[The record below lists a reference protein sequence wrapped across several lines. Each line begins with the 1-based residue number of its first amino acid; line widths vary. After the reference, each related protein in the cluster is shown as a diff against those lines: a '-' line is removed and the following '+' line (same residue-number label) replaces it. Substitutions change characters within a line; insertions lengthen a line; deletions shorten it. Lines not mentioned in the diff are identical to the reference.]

1 MKIPSHWDVFVLT
14 RPGLFIAVVLL
25 NNARSFFL
33 SSHRP
38 TEFMLKHM
46 ASKFSAHLG
55 ARKPAPKDD
64 SASPSDSTL
73 SPHIPAYD
81 YRGSVS
87 TERTSASQDTQ
98 EFIENRRVRLP
109 QRPKGTYRLS
119 DFIIQR
125 TLGTGSFGRVH
136 LGVHHSCSSFCCV
149 VQFLSSSQ
157 QT

>member
-1 MKIPSHWDVFVLT
+1 MLT
-14 RPGLFIAVVLL
+14 GSGLFIAVLLL
-25 NNARSFFL
+25 NNASSFFL
-33 SSHRP
+33 SSPRS

-55 ARKPAPKDD
+55 ARKPAPKDE
-64 SASPSDSTL
+64 SGPMSSPSSSTL
-73 SPHIPAYD
+73 PVYD
-81 YRGSVS
+81 YRGSIS

-136 LGVHHSCSSFCCV
+136 LGMRDSCSNFCCV
-149 VQFLSSSQ
+149 DRFLL
-157 QT
+157 